1 MNIDGD
7 FDYHRSNGSPSQL
20 EIGAAHGINK
30 QDHETMFQ
38 DHRHTKHGI
47 SAQDTDGDLLLNQ
60 NDMNEEDTFVDQ
72 AMFNMPGAFKPD
84 LMDLDESP
92 PFTIDLHYSVT
103 DGFAQDHSFQNNVMF
118 GTGNREPSQ
127 PVQEYSPI
135 DSSSRLSTDIS
146 YPQNV
151 ATDEYHEHPGRLRN
165 DSIDS
170 YYAQTATGIMGSQSQ
185 FLSAY
190 NTNPPTSQ
198 YHQHNSSINNVNSIT
213 NNLHSE
219 LSPITTT
226 TSLTPSVNS
235 MHSTQPSFFSAN
247 QYFSRNSLDQPPS
260 SLHGVPFD
268 VYNPRN
274 SIDSQKPSRPG
285 RFNTF
290 SISNMIPFMSDRNQ
304 QEPISPPSPSSYLNL
319 QQKQQAPIP
328 QQPQAQS
335 RGLLLRTIF
344 KSTNP
349 QNEAN
354 NLMDESDVSNGINRE
369 FMTMSPTKEE
379 VEFDETM
386 PSASKKLKKP
396 KRSLFTRFKT
406 PVKQEMDEK
415 DGVFLENQGE
425 NDEFNAN
432 FNLNNDANVNNMEDD
447 GNVDMCDFD
456 GGNELLNGAIS
467 LNDNDAL
474 NTTFS
479 SEQENIT
486 LEPTGANVL
495 YQEPNYGALFEN
507 VGKRKNMVN
516 RKQKIKVKSEPQSDG
531 SIATSLANTER
542 SSNHASNH
550 ASNYSKDSAASV
562 HSSNAS
568 SLHHQISNGS
578 TNHSIFDGS
587 ASPSTN
593 ATSTFASASKRILG
607 SKLMSKKRVLSK
619 DSTIKDN
626 GVDVEVDLTSLD
638 LPPDTQIFP
647 TNIIHSKSRTRGRKE
662 NKQADMVDTS
672 KIYLC
677 NYCSRRFKRQEHLK
691 RHFRSLHTFEKPYDC
706 TICNKKF
713 SRVDNLNQH
722 LKIHKQ
728 EGISVT
734 PDTANV
740 EVEKETE

>member
-1 MNIDGD
+1 MNNDGD
-7 FDYHRSNGSPSQL
+7 FDYHRGNLSPPQL
-20 EIGAAHGINK
+20 DTGARHGMSK
-30 QDHETMFQ
+30 EYQETLFQ
-38 DHRHTKHGI
+38 DHSGTKHGI

-60 NDMNEEDTFVDQ
+60 NDMNEDTFVDQ

-92 PFTIDLHYSVT
+92 PFTVDLHYSV
-103 DGFAQDHSFQNNVMF
+103 DAFAQDQSFQNNFMF
-118 GTGNREPSQ
+118 GPTNREPSQ
-127 PVQEYSPI
+127 PTQEYSPI
-135 DSSSRLSTDIS
+135 DSSSRLSTDVL

-151 ATDEYHEHPGRLRN
+151 GADEYHGRLRK

-170 YYAQTATGIMGSQSQ
+170 YYAQNATMGQGQ
-185 FLSAY
+185 FLSTY
-190 NTNPPTSQ
+190 NTNTPSQ
-198 YHQHNSSINNVNSIT
+198 NHHHNSSINNVNSIN

-268 VYNPRN
+268 VYNPRS

-290 SISNMIPFMSDRNQ
+290 SISNMIPFMSDINQ
-304 QEPISPPSPSSYLNL
+304 QEPISPPSPGSYLNP

-344 KSTNP
+344 KSANT
-349 QNEAN
+349 QNGAN
-354 NLMDESDVSNGINRE
+354 NLMNESEVTNGIDRE

-379 VEFDETM
+379 MEFDESV
-386 PSASKKLKKP
+386 PSKKSKKS

-415 DGVFLENQGE
+415 DGVFMDNQGE
-425 NDEFNAN
+425 NDEYAN
-432 FNLNNDANVNNMEDD
+432 FNVNNDANVNNMED

-456 GGNELLNGAIS
+456 GGNDLLNGNIN

-474 NTTFS
+474 NATFS

-486 LEPTGANVL
+486 LESTGLNGL

-507 VGKRKNMVN
+507 VGKRKNIVN

-542 SSNHASNH
+542 SSNYASNH
-550 ASNYSKDSAASV
+550 SKDGAASV

-568 SLHHQISNGS
+568 SLQHQVSNTS
-578 TNHSIFDGS
+578 TNHSIFDDS

-619 DSTIKDN
+619 DSNMKDN

-647 TNIIHSKSRTRGRKE
+647 TSIIHSKSRTRGRKE

-706 TICNKKF
+706 SICNKKF

-728 EGISVT
+728 EGTTVT
-734 PDTANV
+734 PDTTAA
-740 EVEKETE
+740 EVEKGTD